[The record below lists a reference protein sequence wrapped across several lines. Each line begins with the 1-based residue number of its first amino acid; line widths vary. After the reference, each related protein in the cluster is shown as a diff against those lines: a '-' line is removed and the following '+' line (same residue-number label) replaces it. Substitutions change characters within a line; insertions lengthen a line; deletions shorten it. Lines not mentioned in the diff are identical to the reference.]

1 MANYRRELRMGG
13 DIRKK
18 GKVEKA
24 AKFVERLKRVQKEAG
39 VALKKAQEEM
49 KRYADRKRKE
59 PEEWKKGDRLMLSMK
74 DLVFKERPV

>member
-18 GKVEKA
+18 GKVEKIME
-24 AKFVERLKRVQKEAG
+24 FVKRLKKMQEEAE
-39 VALKKAQEEM
+39 AAWKKAQEEM

-59 PEEWKKGDRLMLSMK
+59 VEE
-74 DLVFKERPV
+74 